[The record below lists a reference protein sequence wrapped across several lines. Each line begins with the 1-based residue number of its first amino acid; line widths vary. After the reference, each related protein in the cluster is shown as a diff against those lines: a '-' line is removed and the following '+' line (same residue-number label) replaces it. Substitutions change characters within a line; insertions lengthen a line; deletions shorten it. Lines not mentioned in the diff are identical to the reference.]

1 MKIPELSRQLSQL
14 RSLIS
19 KSESFSE
26 EEFELR
32 SHWAKYICVLS
43 AGFLENALH
52 EIFSNYCS
60 LRAHPCV
67 ARFASKALDR
77 IQNPKADVFV
87 QVADSFNES
96 WKSGLENFIDDNGR
110 KEAINS
116 IMGIRHLIAHGKA
129 TSISLVQLKNYLDKS
144 VEVMEFI
151 EVQCGK

>member
-1 MKIPELSRQLSQL
+1 MNIPELSRQLSQL
-14 RSLIS
+14 RYLIS

-26 EEFELR
+26 EDFEIR

-60 LRAHPCV
+60 KRAHPHV
-67 ARFASKALDR
+67 ANFASKALDR
-77 IQNPKADVFV
+77 IKNPRAHIFLE
-87 QVADSFNES
+87 VAISFNEN
-96 WKSGLENFIDDNGR
+96 WKIGLEYFIDDKGR

-116 IMGIRHLIAHGKA
+116 IMGIRHLIAHGKD
-129 TSISLVQLKNYLDKS
+129 TNISLSQLKNYLDKS

-151 EVQCGK
+151 EGQCGL